1 MSEEQAATPRAPRV
15 RVTGPPRR
23 PAGGVRP
30 PASREIDAGTE
41 IGAVYMRSLLREQRR
56 LAVRVLVALALTVGL
71 LPLLFHLASGL
82 GSVRW
87 LGMPLP
93 WLLLAGFVY
102 PWLVLLGWR
111 YVRRAE
117 ANERDFE
124 ELVGE
129 VES

>member
-1 MSEEQAATPRAPRV
+1 V

-23 PAGGVRP
+23 PAGGVRR

-56 LAVRVLVALALTVGL
+56 LAVRVLLVLVLSVGA
-71 LPLLFHLASGL
+71 LPLVFHLAPGL
-82 GSVRW
+82 GNVRFI
-87 LGMPLP
+87 GMPLP

-117 ANERDFE
+117 ANERDFV
-124 ELVGE
+124 ELVSE
-129 VES
+129 VDP